1 MMNALL
7 NSCRTDFRRQQKMRH
22 LESMGQDFELLA
34 SDHASRPSDSVERAE
49 ERSQVREAMQRLDES
64 YRTILILREF
74 EGFDYQAIAD
84 VLEIKVGTVRSRLS
98 RARQQ
103 LRCELIAYLTAKSS
117 GPSSSFTGDCP
128 EQHNFKTQ

>member
-1 MMNALL
+1 
-7 NSCRTDFRRQQKMRH
+7 MRP
-22 LESMGQDFELLA
+22 LESMGQDFDLLA
-34 SDHASRPSDSVERAE
+34 SDHEARPSDSVERAE
-49 ERSQVREAMQRLDES
+49 ERTQVREAMERLDES

-103 LRCELIAYLTAKSS
+103 LRSELSAYLNAKSS

-128 EQHNFKTQ
+128 EQHTFKTP